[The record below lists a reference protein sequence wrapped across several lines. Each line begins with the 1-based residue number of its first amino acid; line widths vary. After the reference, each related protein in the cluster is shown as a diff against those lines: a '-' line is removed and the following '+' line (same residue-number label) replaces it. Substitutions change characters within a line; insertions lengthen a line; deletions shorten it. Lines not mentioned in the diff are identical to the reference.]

1 LEDEKVKTQ
10 IKILLACSALLLG
23 ILACNLPFSQG
34 PSEFP
39 ATPNATMTALFAQAT
54 LLTPSFI
61 LQTET
66 PQSPTQSTSPQDTP
80 TEQSPIVISSFTPS
94 ATTGVIPSHT
104 PPPTATEVVTPERSS
119 GAFKAVH
126 LNSPPTVD
134 GNWDEWTSTQF
145 PANYVVYGLENWEGK
160 DDLSSSFRI
169 GWDNNNLYIAVKVV
183 DDKYVQNASGA
194 NIYKG
199 DSIEILLDTD
209 LYSDFNST
217 ELSSDD
223 YQLGISPG
231 NPQPGGTMQAY
242 LWYPSSTAGERISVE
257 IKAIGGSGLYRVE
270 AAIPW
275 SVFNYTPSANKHLGF
290 LLSVSDN
297 DKSSEN
303 VQQSMVSEIKSRKLV
318 DPTSWAELVLGN

>member
-1 LEDEKVKTQ
+1 LEDEKVKTKT
-10 IKILLACSALLLG
+10 KILLACSALLLSV
-23 ILACNLPFSQG
+23 LACNIPVSQG
-34 PSEFP
+34 QSDFP

-54 LLTPSFI
+54 LLTPSFV

-80 TEQSPIVISSFTPS
+80 TDQSVVVLPSFTPS
-94 ATTGVIPSHT
+94 ATLGVIPSHT
-104 PPPTATEVVTPERSS
+104 PSATATPAVTPARSA

-126 LNSPPTVD
+126 LSSPPTID
-134 GNWDEWTSTQF
+134 GNWDDWTSTQF

-160 DDLSSSFRI
+160 EDLSSSFRI

-183 DDKYVQNASGA
+183 DDKYVQNANGA

-199 DSIEILLDTD
+199 DGIEILIDTD
-209 LYSDFNST
+209 LYSDFKST

-231 NPQPGGTMQAY
+231 NPQPGDTMLAY

-257 IKAIGGSGLYRVE
+257 INAIGGSGLYRVE

-275 SVFNYTPSANKHLGF
+275 SVFNFTPSANKHLGF

-303 VQQSMVSEIKSRKLV
+303 VQQSMVSEIQNRKLT